1 MKIIPTFKYRESRHP
16 APRNIQLSAMSL
28 KGRCNGA
35 YKGVLGPIP
44 EPTVR
49 DPDKKVICI
58 PIVDSLWM
66 RFG

>member
-1 MKIIPTFKYRESRHP
+1 MKIIPTFKYRENRHP

-49 DPDKKVICI
+49 DPD
-58 PIVDSLWM
+58 
-66 RFG
+66 